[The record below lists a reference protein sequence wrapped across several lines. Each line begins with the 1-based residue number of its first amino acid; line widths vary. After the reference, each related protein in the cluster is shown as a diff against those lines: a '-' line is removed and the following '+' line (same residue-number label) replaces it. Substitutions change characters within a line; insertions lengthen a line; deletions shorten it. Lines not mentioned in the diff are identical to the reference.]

1 MGKNRDKIIFLK
13 SEEELELIRQSGLVL
28 GKAHAEVAKLV
39 EPGVTTKQLDK
50 VAEEFIKDHKG
61 HPSFL
66 GYDVGGHK
74 FPASLCISIN
84 EIVVHGI
91 PSNRELKDGD
101 IVSIDCGVYLNG
113 YHADSAFTY
122 PVGDVKQEVRDLLK
136 HTYKSLYLGI
146 EQARTGN
153 RVGDISFAIQNYTEK
168 LRYGVVRELVGHGV
182 GKFLHEAPEVP
193 NFGKRGNGPKLQEG
207 MVLAI
212 EPMITLGKK
221 DVYQDT
227 DNWTIRTEDRK
238 PAAHFEHTVAVKK
251 GKAEILTTFEFIEK
265 VLAEKNL
272 AIA

>member
-1 MGKNRDKIIFLK
+1 MGKSKDKIIYLK
-13 SEEELELIRQSGLVL
+13 SEEELELIRVSAEVL

-39 EPGVTTKQLDK
+39 EPGVTTKELDK
-50 VAEEFIKDHKG
+50 VAYEYIKDYNG

-66 GYDVGGHK
+66 NYPVGDHI
-74 FPASLCISIN
+74 FPNSLCISVN

-91 PSNRELKDGD
+91 PSNRVLKEGD

-113 YHADSAFTY
+113 YHADSAYTY
-122 PVGDVKQEVRDLLK
+122 PVGEIAPEIKELLK
-136 HTYKSLYLGI
+136 HTYKSLFLGI

-153 RVGDISFAIQNYTEK
+153 RVGDISYAIQHYSESFK
-168 LRYGVVRELVGHGV
+168 YGVVRELVGHGV
-182 GKFLHEAPEVP
+182 GRFLHEAPEVP

-221 DVYQDT
+221 EVYQDH

-238 PAAHFEHTVAVKK
+238 AAAHYEHTVVVRK
-251 GKAEILTTFEFIEK
+251 GKGEILTTFEYIEK